1 MSQKIENWVINMKKE
16 HIVVIA
22 LIILFVG
29 ISLAWIVNS
38 QLREKRW
45 VSVVMFRGE
54 DYTQNNNYRLTTGNF
69 TISGEEWRIRWQC
82 QRLGNGSY
90 LEIMVLDA
98 DNDSFVKDIVPRY
111 YLEDVSY
118 LEGPGRFYLKIGVVG
133 QVNWTIYIE
142 EYK

>member
-1 MSQKIENWVINMKKE
+1 MRKE
-16 HIVVIA
+16 HIVIVAFVI
-22 LIILFVG
+22 LLVG
-29 ISLAWIVNS
+29 VSLAWIVSS

-54 DYTQNNNYRLTTGNF
+54 DYAQNNNYRLTTGNF
-69 TISGEEWRIRWQC
+69 TISGSEWRIRWQC

-98 DNDSFVKDIVPRY
+98 DKDSFVKDIVPRY

-133 QVNWTIYIE
+133 QVNWTIYVE
-142 EYK
+142 ECK

>member
-1 MSQKIENWVINMKKE
+1 MRKE
-16 HIVVIA
+16 HIVIVAFVI
-22 LIILFVG
+22 LLVG
-29 ISLAWIVNS
+29 VSLAWIVSS
-38 QLREKRW
+38 QLREKSW

-54 DYTQNNNYRLTTGNF
+54 DYAQNNNYRLTTGNF
-69 TISGEEWRIRWQC
+69 TISGSEWRIRWQC

-98 DNDSFVKDIVPRY
+98 DKDGFVKDIVPRY

-133 QVNWTIYIE
+133 QVNWTIYVE
-142 EYK
+142 ECK

>member
-1 MSQKIENWVINMKKE
+1 MRKE
-16 HIVVIA
+16 HIVIVAFVI
-22 LIILFVG
+22 LLVG
-29 ISLAWIVNS
+29 VSLAWIVSS
-38 QLREKRW
+38 QLREKSW

-54 DYTQNNNYRLTTGNF
+54 DYAQNNNYRLTTGNF
-69 TISGEEWRIRWQC
+69 TISGSEWRIRWQC

-98 DNDSFVKDIVPRY
+98 DKDSFVKDIVPRY

-133 QVNWTIYIE
+133 QVNWTIYVE
-142 EYK
+142 ECK

>member
-1 MSQKIENWVINMKKE
+1 MDSKQSIKREEM
-16 HIVVIA
+16 
-22 LIILFVG
+22 G
-29 ISLAWIVNS
+29 
-38 QLREKRW
+38 LRGH
-45 VSVVMFRGE
+45 VSWRGLRP
-54 DYTQNNNYRLTTGNF
+54 QNNNYRLTTGNF
-69 TISGEEWRIRWQC
+69 TISGVEWRIRWQC

-98 DNDSFVKDIVPRY
+98 DKDSFVKDIVPRY

>member
-1 MSQKIENWVINMKKE
+1 MKKE
-16 HIVVIA
+16 RIVIIA
-22 LIILFVG
+22 LIILLIG

-54 DYTQNNNYRLTTGNF
+54 DYAQNNNYRLTTGNF
-69 TISGEEWRIRWQC
+69 TISGAEWRIRWQC

>member
-1 MSQKIENWVINMKKE
+1 MRKE
-16 HIVVIA
+16 HIVIVAFVI
-22 LIILFVG
+22 LLVG
-29 ISLAWIVNS
+29 VSLAWIVSS

-54 DYTQNNNYRLTTGNF
+54 DYAQNNNYRLTTGNF
-69 TISGEEWRIRWQC
+69 TISGSEWRIRWQC

-98 DNDSFVKDIVPRY
+98 DNDSFVKEIVPRY
-111 YLEDVSY
+111 YLKDVSY

-133 QVNWTIYIE
+133 QVNWTIYVE
-142 EYK
+142 ECK

>member
-1 MSQKIENWVINMKKE
+1 MKKE

-22 LIILFVG
+22 LIILLVG

-38 QLREKRW
+38 QLRGKRW

-54 DYTQNNNYRLTTGNF
+54 DYAQNNNYRLTTGNF
-69 TISGEEWRIRWQC
+69 TISGAKWRIRWQC

>member
-1 MSQKIENWVINMKKE
+1 MRKE
-16 HIVVIA
+16 HIVIVAFVI
-22 LIILFVG
+22 LLVG
-29 ISLAWIVNS
+29 VSLAWIVSS

-54 DYTQNNNYRLTTGNF
+54 DYAQNNNYRLTTGNF
-69 TISGEEWRIRWQC
+69 TISGSEWRIRWQC
-82 QRLGNGSY
+82 QHLGNGSY

-98 DNDSFVKDIVPRY
+98 DKDSFVKDIVPRY

-133 QVNWTIYIE
+133 QVNWTIYVE
-142 EYK
+142 ECR